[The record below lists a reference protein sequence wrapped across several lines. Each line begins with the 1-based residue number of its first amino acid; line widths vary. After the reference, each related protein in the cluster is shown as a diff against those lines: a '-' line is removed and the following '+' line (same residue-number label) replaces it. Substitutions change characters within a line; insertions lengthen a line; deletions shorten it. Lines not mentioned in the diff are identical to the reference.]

1 MSKITRVGL
10 DTAKSI
16 FHVIGING
24 HNKEVVKKVL
34 KRQQVLPY
42 FNQLPN
48 CTVVMEACSGSHYW
62 ARLFEGYGHQVILIP
77 AQHAKA
83 YRQGQKNDYN
93 DARGIIQASLRPNI
107 HGVRIQTVADQDLQ
121 ALSRLR
127 SQAVK
132 GRSNLARSLRG
143 LLTERGIVLKTGIS
157 TLRASIPGLLED
169 ADNGLT
175 VAFRELLRREYDR
188 LLGLDEA
195 VKGYDDL
202 VTQTV
207 NADTGCR
214 RLLQIPGY
222 GPVVALQFRSKMGNG
237 DHLRRGRDAAVLVG
251 LTPRHHGTG
260 GKNRTGSITKY
271 GDSQLRS
278 ALAHGARAVVS
289 RAKGKSDP
297 VSQWIVQMEA
307 RVGRN
312 KTTIALANKMAR
324 VGWSILSYGSDYDPK
339 RMCAAK

>member
-1 MSKITRVGL
+1 MSKITRVGI

-16 FHVIGING
+16 FHVIGIDT
-24 HNKEVVKKVL
+24 HNKEGLKKVL
-34 KRQQVLPY
+34 KRPQVLSF
-42 FNQLPN
+42 FNQLPP

-62 ARLFEGYGHQVILIP
+62 ARAFQGFGHEVMLIP

-83 YRQGQKNDYN
+83 YRQGQKNDFN
-93 DARGIIQASLRPNI
+93 DARGIIQASLRPDI
-107 HGVRIQTVADQDLQ
+107 HAVRIKTVADQDLQ

-127 SQAVK
+127 SQAVAN
-132 GRSNLARSLRG
+132 RSSLARSLRG
-143 LLTERGIVLKTGIS
+143 LLTERGIVLKTGLNA
-157 TLRASIPGLLED
+157 LRVLIPGLLED
-169 ADNGLT
+169 GDNGLT
-175 VAFRELLRREYDR
+175 VAFRGLLSGEYGR
-188 LLGLDEA
+188 LLGLDEVVKAYDTLLDQA
-195 VKGYDDL
+195 VK
-202 VTQTV
+202 
-207 NADTGCR
+207 ADAGCR
-214 RLLQIPGY
+214 RLLKIPGY

-260 GKNRTGSITKY
+260 GKNRTGSITKH
-271 GDSQLRS
+271 GDSQLRC

-297 VSQWIVQMEA
+297 VSHWIQQMEA

-324 VGWSILSYGSDYDPK
+324 VGWSILRYGGDYDPK
-339 RMCAAK
+339 LMCAAR